1 MLNTNAEKHRHSIS
15 HDGLENLN
23 LLINHHS
30 ISKLPELKQIL

>member
-1 MLNTNAEKHRHSIS
+1 MLNSNLENHRRSYS

-23 LLINHHS
+23 LLINHNS